1 MTGSK
6 RVDLKKRITFS
17 EGAILSEVIATGKKS
32 ETTLFC
38 MAKGTSLSEHTS
50 GREAKILVL
59 EGKGTFNFSGKEGA
73 LPGKEVALLPGVF
86 IFMPIRTR
94 HSLKAQDDL
103 AFLLILS

>member
-1 MTGSK
+1 MTKSK
-6 RVDLKKRITFS
+6 SVDLKKLITFS
-17 EGAILSEVIATGKKS
+17 EGAILSKVIAEGEEA

-59 EGKGTFNFSGKEGA
+59 EGKGTFNFSGKEVA
-73 LPGKEVALLPGVF
+73 LSGKEVSLLPGVF
-86 IFMPIRTR
+86 IFMPKRTR